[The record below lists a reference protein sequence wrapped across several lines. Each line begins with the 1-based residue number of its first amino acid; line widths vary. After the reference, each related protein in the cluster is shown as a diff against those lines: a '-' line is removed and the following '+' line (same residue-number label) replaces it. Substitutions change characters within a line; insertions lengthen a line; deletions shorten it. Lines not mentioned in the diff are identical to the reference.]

1 MADKKEYVEVEG
13 IKCEV
18 KDPSRR
24 ATVLYYQESLRN
36 GISDYERS
44 VSSWTAAKEGY
55 RSILLL
61 NVILAPFVL
70 GWLQRPEDPDEYRV
84 IKGLMTLDELNKKRK
99 KDSKPKAEEPKKQEK
114 ETKKTATKTVSK
126 KSTKKK

>member
-18 KDPSRR
+18 KDPSRK

-36 GISDYERS
+36 GIADYERS
-44 VSSWTAAKEGY
+44 VSNWTDLKEGY
-55 RSILLL
+55 RSILRL

-70 GWLQRPEDPDEYRV
+70 GWLKRPEDEEEYRV
-84 IKGLMTLDELNKKRK
+84 IKGIITLDDLNKKRK
-99 KDSKPKAEEPKKQEK
+99 KDSKAKVEEPKRAEK
-114 ETKKTATKTVSK
+114 PIKKTATKTVSK
-126 KSTKKK
+126 KSTKK

>member
-18 KDPSRR
+18 KDPSRK

-36 GISDYERS
+36 GIADYERS
-44 VSSWTAAKEGY
+44 VSNWTDLKEGY
-55 RSILLL
+55 RNILKL

-70 GWLQRPEDPDEYRV
+70 GWLKKPENEEEYRV
-84 IKGLMTLDELNKKRK
+84 IKGIITLDELNKKKGNIK
-99 KDSKPKAEEPKKQEK
+99 KEEPNKSEPKKK
-114 ETKKTATKTVSK
+114 LTKKAASKTTSK
-126 KSTKKK
+126 K

>member
-18 KDPSRR
+18 KDPSRK

-36 GISDYERS
+36 GIADYERS
-44 VSSWTAAKEGY
+44 VSNWTDLKEGY
-55 RSILLL
+55 RSILKL

-70 GWLQRPEDPDEYRV
+70 GWLKRPEDEEEYRV
-84 IKGLMTLDELNKKRK
+84 IKGIITLDELNKKKGNIK
-99 KDSKPKAEEPKKQEK
+99 KEEPNKSEPKKK
-114 ETKKTATKTVSK
+114 LTKKVASKTTSK
-126 KSTKKK
+126 K

>member
-18 KDPSRR
+18 KDPSRK

-36 GISDYERS
+36 GIADYERS
-44 VSSWTAAKEGY
+44 VSNWTDLKDGY
-55 RSILLL
+55 RSILKL

-70 GWLQRPEDPDEYRV
+70 GWLNRPEDEEEYRV
-84 IKGLMTLDELNKKRK
+84 IKGIITLDELNKKKGNIK
-99 KDSKPKAEEPKKQEK
+99 KEEPNKSEPKKK
-114 ETKKTATKTVSK
+114 LTKKVASKTTSK
-126 KSTKKK
+126 K